1 MRAQLRPK
9 LFLVRVREGIYSLS
23 VLTAAE
29 MHTDA
34 RVRVRVRVRGRVRV
48 RVFSTEAVPGCN
60 FPFGCWTERC
70 MLARQSTYCGKHTHM
85 TAWRFVLLCS
95 FHKFVLA

>member
-1 MRAQLRPK
+1 MRPK

-34 RVRVRVRVRGRVRV
+34 RVRVRVRVRGRVCV
-48 RVFSTEAVPGCN
+48 RVCVCSVLKPCQGVIFHLAAGQKDA
-60 FPFGCWTERC
+60 CWLDNLLIVVNT
-70 MLARQSTYCGKHTHM
+70 HT
-85 TAWRFVLLCS
+85 
-95 FHKFVLA
+95 